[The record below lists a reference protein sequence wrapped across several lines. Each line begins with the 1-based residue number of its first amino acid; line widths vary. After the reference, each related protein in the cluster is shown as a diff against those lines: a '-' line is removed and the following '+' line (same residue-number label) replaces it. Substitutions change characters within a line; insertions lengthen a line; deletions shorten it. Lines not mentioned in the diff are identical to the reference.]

1 MNKHRGF
8 TLVELL
14 VVIGIIA
21 VLLGILLPALSGARA
36 AARLAEDQKRGQSI
50 HQGWTTW
57 AAQNKSEFP
66 NASNVDRQPITVA
79 GESQNI
85 HGRGTPRYD
94 LNTTDN
100 VHALLIMDR
109 QYEPRSVVL
118 ASDVNPNVSVSS
130 YDFEAYNPYGDS
142 GEGIEGTDGDV
153 HWDPE
158 FKGDLQDECHFSWTS
173 TALIGDRVKKGKGY
187 WSMAG
192 RPDVCV
198 LSTPRTSP
206 RRTGRGITVYE
217 QYAPLER
224 YRGIVVYND
233 ASTDVTDKAFPER
246 MTYSNSWPSVRTT
259 SATGSTAPR
268 IARVQRLQERLPQ
281 PDHHRGRGRR
291 PGRKTQA
298 TKCHGTMKTESRSQA
313 PDSTNRPCTCRGD
326 FHGGPSWP
334 STFHSVLQHSP
345 RRGLTTL

>member
-66 NASNVDRQPITVA
+66 MPSNVDRQPITVA

-198 LSTPRTSP
+198 LST
-206 RRTGRGITVYE
+206 RGPVRGEQVEESLVYE

-224 YRGIVVYND
+224 YRGIIVYND
-233 ASTDVTDKAFPER
+233 ASTDVTDSAFPER
-246 MTYSNSWPSVRTT
+246 MTYSNSYGQCADNLYWFDCPE
-259 SATGSTAPR
+259 GSPECNAYKNDCLNLIITEVEDVNPWK
-268 IARVQRLQERLPQ
+268 EN
-281 PDHHRGRGRR
+281 PDH
-291 PGRKTQA
+291 
-298 TKCHGTMKTESRSQA
+298 EV
-313 PDSTNRPCTCRGD
+313 
-326 FHGGPSWP
+326 SWDDED
-334 STFHSVLQHSP
+334 
-345 RRGLTTL
+345 